1 MGDTIRYPNMG
12 TVKQA
17 AEIYGLSP
25 HYIRR
30 LCKTGKVRYV
40 NAGRGWLVNLDS
52 LARYF
57 EQGDPAPA
65 EQSQTAHGVR
75 QIGLWTHPGAH
86 RERTPRPA
94 ARCNTLDFHGKSCA
108 LAEGL
113 ALASR
118 ADVYTNVALASN
130 GPVHTRP
137 LALQGLVGKNPKP
150 T

>member
-1 MGDTIRYPNMG
+1 MCDTIRYPNMG

-65 EQSQTAHGVR
+65 AQEQRICGIR
-75 QIGLWTHPGAH
+75 QI
-86 RERTPRPA
+86 
-94 ARCNTLDFHGKSCA
+94 
-108 LAEGL
+108 
-113 ALASR
+113 
-118 ADVYTNVALASN
+118 
-130 GPVHTRP
+130 
-137 LALQGLVGKNPKP
+137 QG
-150 T
+150 

>member
-1 MGDTIRYPNMG
+1 MHCLNNTIRYPNMG

-25 HYIRR
+25 HNIRR

-65 EQSQTAHGVR
+65 AQEQRICGIR
-75 QIGLWTHPGAH
+75 QI
-86 RERTPRPA
+86 
-94 ARCNTLDFHGKSCA
+94 
-108 LAEGL
+108 
-113 ALASR
+113 
-118 ADVYTNVALASN
+118 
-130 GPVHTRP
+130 
-137 LALQGLVGKNPKP
+137 QG
-150 T
+150 

>member
-1 MGDTIRYPNMG
+1 MHCLNNTIRYPNMA

-30 LCKTGKVRYV
+30 LCRTGKVRYV

-57 EQGDPAPA
+57 EQGDPPPT

-75 QIGLWTHPGAH
+75 QIG
-86 RERTPRPA
+86 
-94 ARCNTLDFHGKSCA
+94 
-108 LAEGL
+108 
-113 ALASR
+113 
-118 ADVYTNVALASN
+118 
-130 GPVHTRP
+130 
-137 LALQGLVGKNPKP
+137 
-150 T
+150 

>member
-1 MGDTIRYPNMG
+1 MHCLNNTIRYPNMG

-65 EQSQTAHGVR
+65 EPKPYR
-75 QIGLWTHPGAH
+75 PRHPADWMMDTPGS
-86 RERTPRPA
+86 TPR
-94 ARCNTLDFHGKSCA
+94 T
-108 LAEGL
+108 
-113 ALASR
+113 
-118 ADVYTNVALASN
+118 YTPPGGEV
-130 GPVHTRP
+130 
-137 LALQGLVGKNPKP
+137 
-150 T
+150 